1 MTIGALFTEVDEL
14 KPSQYDDA
22 YKLRWLNE
30 VEGRIAKELIETHE
44 TDADM
49 EDFEFHGYTEET
61 PIDTELIAK
70 EPYAV
75 LYKYYLL
82 AQIDLT
88 NEEID
93 RYRNSAI
100 MFNQAYQDFVNYWY
114 RTHKT
119 KYPVRYK
126 H

>member
-1 MTIGALFTEVDEL
+1 MTLGALFTEVDEV

-30 VEGRIAKELIETHE
+30 VEGRIVKELLETRMP
-44 TDADM
+44 DVGM
-49 EDFEFHGYTEET
+49 EGFEFHSYTEET
-61 PIDTELIAK
+61 PLDTELIAK
-70 EPYAV
+70 EPYAI
-75 LYKYYLL
+75 LYKYYLM
-82 AQIDLT
+82 AQIDLI

-93 RYRNSAI
+93 RYHNSAVL
-100 MFNQAYQDFVNYWY
+100 FNQAYQDFSDYWC

-119 KYPVRYK
+119 KYPTRYK